1 MMKNLK
7 VGQTIYLLH
16 RTKTRITPCQIV
28 EEVIKRSLKG
38 EITSYKI
45 NTGDQELFLEN
56 IPDVIVFE
64 NLNEAKDFL
73 IKRVVD
79 VINELIVETEKTSIE
94 LFGQYDMP
102 LSEAL
107 VQSE

>member
-1 MMKNLK
+1 M
-7 VGQTIYLLH
+7 
-16 RTKTRITPCQIV
+16 
-28 EEVIKRSLKG
+28 IKRSLKG

>member
-1 MMKNLK
+1 M
-7 VGQTIYLLH
+7 
-16 RTKTRITPCQIV
+16 
-28 EEVIKRSLKG
+28 IKRSLKG

-73 IKRVVD
+73 IKRVID

-94 LFGQYDMP
+94 LFGQNDMP
-102 LSEAL
+102 FSEAH
-107 VQSE
+107 VQAE

>member
-1 MMKNLK
+1 
-7 VGQTIYLLH
+7 
-16 RTKTRITPCQIV
+16 
-28 EEVIKRSLKG
+28 VIKRSLKG

-94 LFGQYDMP
+94 LFGQNDMP
-102 LSEAL
+102 FSEAH
-107 VQSE
+107 VQAE

>member
-1 MMKNLK
+1 M
-7 VGQTIYLLH
+7 
-16 RTKTRITPCQIV
+16 
-28 EEVIKRSLKG
+28 IKRSLKG

-56 IPDVIVFE
+56 IPDVVIFE

-73 IKRVVD
+73 IKRVIS
-79 VINELIVETEKTSIE
+79 VIDELIVETEKTSIE

>member
-1 MMKNLK
+1 M
-7 VGQTIYLLH
+7 
-16 RTKTRITPCQIV
+16 
-28 EEVIKRSLKG
+28 IKRSLKG

-94 LFGQYDMP
+94 LFGQNDMP
-102 LSEAL
+102 FSEAH
-107 VQSE
+107 VQAE